1 MNMGWGQCLAGMIA
15 ARKLNNWPEQTV
27 FGIVT
32 NGTTWQ
38 FAKLQA
44 TCLVQDPN
52 FVNWLPLEQ
61 VCGAVHFMFEQCR
74 LQLAQYAGAA

>member
-1 MNMGWGQCLAGMIA
+1 MIA